1 MRQLSDLR
9 MRSKFAVAFG
19 ALLLVMIAMGIA
31 AVIELGGIRDDARQ
45 LGRRWVPETE
55 ALGRLNEAAVRFR
68 LSQANSL
75 MSDDEGVRASAAQRL
90 ASARTMFTE
99 QQAKVRTYVTSAE
112 GFRLLDLIER
122 EWQANLA
129 LEGRLAAIVA
139 SGDVNAAARF
149 FNGEMMQTSLRL
161 RATISSLLEL
171 ASQMASAAADEAE
184 ATYNTSL
191 WLLGGATLAA
201 ILICAMAAQWL
212 NAVVGQRIVRLAGV
226 TRQLAARDYAFD
238 LPCLA
243 RQDEIGD
250 LARAI
255 DECRTGLQQGDASAA
270 AQAAEQV
277 EKARRAERLALLTQN
292 FDGRAGEMIGALSSA
307 ATELD
312 ATAGSMTAIAARTS
326 TQAEEVADA
335 AEQANSNV
343 QTVAAA
349 AEELSVSV
357 QEITRQVAQSTEVTN
372 QAVSAARSTD
382 NTVRELAEGARRIG
396 EVVQLIGDIAKQ
408 TNLLALNATIEAAR
422 AGEAGKGFAVVAS
435 EVKTL
440 ASQTAR
446 ATEEVAS
453 QIGSIQSATEQAVLA
468 ISSISDIINNV
479 NHISAAI
486 AAAVEQQGAATREIA
501 RNVQEAASGTSQVT
515 DTIGQVGRATR
526 ETGLA
531 ANDVRTAASEVAHQS
546 ENMRREVGSFLRDV
560 QSA

>member
-1 MRQLSDLR
+1 

-19 ALLLVMIAMGIA
+19 TLLLVVIAMGVA

-75 MSDDEGVRASAAQRL
+75 MGDDEGVRASAAQRL
-90 ASARTMFTE
+90 ASARSMFTE
-99 QQAKVRTYVTSAE
+99 QQARVRSFVTSAE
-112 GFRLLDLIER
+112 GFRLLDVIER

-129 LEGRLAAIVA
+129 LEGRLAALIA
-139 SGDVNAAARF
+139 AGDVNATARY

-161 RATISSLLEL
+161 RAAISSLLEL
-171 ASQMASAAADEAE
+171 ASQMALTAAEEAE
-184 ATYNTSL
+184 ATYTTSL
-191 WLLGGATLAA
+191 WLIGLCTLAA
-201 ILICAMAAQWL
+201 MVICAVAAQWL
-212 NAVVGQRIVRLAGV
+212 NTMVGKRIVRLAGV
-226 TRQLAARDYAFD
+226 TRQLATRDYAFE
-238 LPCLA
+238 LPCLV
-243 RQDEIGD
+243 RHDEIGD

-255 DECRTGLQQGDASAA
+255 DACRSGLQQADAMAA
-270 AQAAEQV
+270 VQAAEQV
-277 EKARRAERLALLTQN
+277 EKARRAERLAVLTQH

-312 ATAGSMTAIAARTS
+312 ATAESMTTIAARTS
-326 TQAEEVADA
+326 TQAGEVADA
-335 AEQANSNV
+335 AEQANGNV

-357 QEITRQVAQSTEVTN
+357 QEITRQVAQSTEVTS
-372 QAVSAARSTD
+372 QAVSAARNTD
-382 NTVRELAEGARRIG
+382 TTVRELAEGARRIG

-440 ASQTAR
+440 ASQTAK
-446 ATEEVAS
+446 ATEEVAL
-453 QIGSIQSATEQAVLA
+453 QIGSIQAATEQAVLA
-468 ISSISDIINNV
+468 ISSVSGIIDNV
-479 NHISAAI
+479 NQISAAI

-501 RNVQEAASGTSQVT
+501 RNVQEAADGTSQVT
-515 DTIGQVGRATR
+515 NTIGEVGRATR
-526 ETGLA
+526 ETGQA
-531 ANDVRTAASEVAHQS
+531 ANDVRSAAGQVAQQS
-546 ENMRREVGSFLRDV
+546 ENMRREVNSFLREV
-560 QSA
+560 QAA